1 MRNYFLFKYLTTF
14 LRKFIFIFLIINI
27 LLFFFTIKAFT
38 KENVFTINE
47 VKVEGTIDLNFSR
60 EKYLNKVFLNS
71 FQILINRILLTRD
84 LKKINDINLKKI
96 RNLISNFQILEEN
109 YRKGKY
115 EIKVKVNY
123 NESKIKKF
131 LAEKSISFSQPDN
144 ISAVFYPVLYINDEI
159 LNFSENFFY
168 KNWQNSEF
176 KNELINFILPLEDLD
191 DIYKITEMKNKMGDI
206 NIETLVNKYNIKNY
220 AFALMNYENRK
231 LNVYLKTDFN
241 NNKMSK
247 NFFYNIDNI
256 NDELML
262 NYILNDLKIKITD
275 IWKEQNLINFL
286 MPLSV
291 KIKFKHTN
299 LKNLDE
305 LRNVLYKIT
314 MIDNYILE
322 EFNTESSYFKIYY
335 FGDPK
340 KLRSELSK
348 FGYQLKNDQGFWQV
362 YLNE

>member
-1 MRNYFLFKYLTTF
+1 
-14 LRKFIFIFLIINI
+14 
-27 LLFFFTIKAFT
+27 
-38 KENVFTINE
+38 
-47 VKVEGTIDLNFSR
+47 
-60 EKYLNKVFLNS
+60 
-71 FQILINRILLTRD
+71 
-84 LKKINDINLKKI
+84 
-96 RNLISNFQILEEN
+96 
-109 YRKGKY
+109 
-115 EIKVKVNY
+115 
-123 NESKIKKF
+123 
-131 LAEKSISFSQPDN
+131 
-144 ISAVFYPVLYINDEI
+144 
-159 LNFSENFFY
+159 
-168 KNWQNSEF
+168 
-176 KNELINFILPLEDLD
+176 
-191 DIYKITEMKNKMGDI
+191 MKNKMGDI

-262 NYILNDLKIKITD
+262 NYILKDLKIKITD

-340 KLRSELSK
+340 KLRS
-348 FGYQLKNDQGFWQV
+348 
-362 YLNE
+362 